1 MSRYSAETHKTA
13 RGRIALSWAVY
24 FREVNR
30 FLKKLIS
37 CILALLLLTTAAF
50 AVPGDS
56 CVVLGEEL
64 TLGETDGIFTALGV
78 ERGTAM
84 ELALSRPD
92 AETYFSDVPENAASV
107 GVFVRIRSGGEG
119 LSLSLSNITGAET
132 AIAAALTAAGVTDAE
147 IVAAAPEETGA
158 LAILP
163 AVFKAYETLTCQPL
177 DPEAKETAAAALREA
192 DALSGELDTSKLEEL
207 LGAMTDFFDELAA
220 LSDDEL
226 RERIRSIAAEHGMTL
241 NDAQTQ
247 QLADLFRKIQSLGGS
262 NFAERVQDLPETV
275 EKIRE
280 SGESALSTAGT
291 VWDSIRGFF
300 RSVAKTLSAI
310 FGE

>member
-1 MSRYSAETHKTA
+1 MRHRLKLRQILSEKWKE
-13 RGRIALSWAVY
+13 ALQAVLPIITI
-24 FREVNR
+24 V
-30 FLKKLIS
+30 
-37 CILALLLLTTAAF
+37 
-50 AVPGDS
+50 
-56 CVVLGEEL
+56 
-64 TLGETDGIFTALGV
+64 
-78 ERGTAM
+78 
-84 ELALSRPD
+84 LALSFTIAPL
-92 AETYFSDVPENAASV
+92 SPSV
-107 GVFVRIRSGGEG
+107 LLCFLMGAVLILVGMMFFT
-119 LSLSLSNITGAET
+119 TGAET

-262 NFAERVQDLPETV
+262 NFAERMQDLPGTV

-300 RSVAKTLSAI
+300 QRVGKTLSAI
-310 FGE
+310 FGG

>member
-1 MSRYSAETHKTA
+1 MAF
-13 RGRIALSWAVY
+13 SWAVY

-37 CILALLLLTTAAF
+37 CILVLLLLSSAAL

-84 ELALSRPD
+84 ELTLPRAEAEACFAD
-92 AETYFSDVPENAASV
+92 APEKAASV
-107 GVFVRIRSGGEG
+107 GVFMRIRSGGEG

-147 IVAAAPEETGA
+147 ILAAAPEETGA
-158 LAILP
+158 LAMLP
-163 AVFKAYETLTCQPL
+163 AVYKAYETLTCVAL
-177 DPEAKETAAAALREA
+177 DAEAKDAAAAALREA
-192 DALSGELDTSKLEEL
+192 DELTKELDTSQLEEL
-207 LGAMTDFFDELAA
+207 LGSMSDFFDELSA

-226 RERIRSIAAEHGMTL
+226 RERIRSLAAERGITL

-247 QLADLFRKIQSLGGS
+247 QLADLFRKIQSLGGLGL
-262 NFAERVQDLPETV
+262 AERMQDLPETV

-280 SGESALSTAGT
+280 TGENALSTAGT
-291 VWDSIRGFF
+291 VWDSVRGFLQ
-300 RSVAKTLSAI
+300 RVGKTLSAL
-310 FGE
+310 FGD

>member
-92 AETYFSDVPENAASV
+92 AETYFSDVPEKAASV

-247 QLADLFRKIQSLGGS
+247 QLANLFRKIQSIGGS

-300 RSVAKTLSAI
+300 RRVAKTLSAI
-310 FGE
+310 FGG

>member
-1 MSRYSAETHKTA
+1 MSH
-13 RGRIALSWAVY
+13 
-24 FREVNR
+24 
-30 FLKKLIS
+30 
-37 CILALLLLTTAAF
+37 
-50 AVPGDS
+50 
-56 CVVLGEEL
+56 
-64 TLGETDGIFTALGV
+64 
-78 ERGTAM
+78 
-84 ELALSRPD
+84 
-92 AETYFSDVPENAASV
+92 
-107 GVFVRIRSGGEG
+107 
-119 LSLSLSNITGAET
+119 
-132 AIAAALTAAGVTDAE
+132 
-147 IVAAAPEETGA
+147 PEEFEEQREEYKMEPG
-158 LAILP
+158 
-163 AVFKAYETLTCQPL
+163 

-220 LSDDEL
+220 LSDNEL

-247 QLADLFRKIQSLGGS
+247 QLADLFRKIQSIGGS

-310 FGE
+310 FGG

>member
-13 RGRIALSWAVY
+13 RGRIALLWAVY

-92 AETYFSDVPENAASV
+92 AETYFSDVPEKAASV

-247 QLADLFRKIQSLGGS
+247 QLADLFRKIQSIGGS

-280 SGESALSTAGT
+280 SGENALSTAGT

-300 RSVAKTLSAI
+300 QRVGKTLSAI
-310 FGE
+310 FGG

>member
-1 MSRYSAETHKTA
+1 MAETHRTA

-30 FLKKLIS
+30 FLKKLIF

-84 ELALSRPD
+84 ELPLSRPD
-92 AETYFSDVPENAASV
+92 AETYFSDVPEKAASV

-247 QLADLFRKIQSLGGS
+247 QLADLFRKIQSIGGS

-300 RSVAKTLSAI
+300 QRVGKTLSAI
-310 FGE
+310 FGG

>member
-92 AETYFSDVPENAASV
+92 AETYFSDVPEKAASV

-247 QLADLFRKIQSLGGS
+247 QLADLFRKIQSIGGS

-280 SGESALSTAGT
+280 SGENALSTAGT
-291 VWDSIRGFF
+291 VWDSVRGFF
-300 RSVAKTLSAI
+300 RRVAKTLSAI
-310 FGE
+310 FGG

>member
-1 MSRYSAETHKTA
+1 MAETHRTA

-30 FLKKLIS
+30 FLKKLIF

-78 ERGTAM
+78 ERGTAI

-92 AETYFSDVPENAASV
+92 AETYFSDVPEKAASV

-262 NFAERVQDLPETV
+262 NFAERMQDLPGTV

-300 RSVAKTLSAI
+300 QRVGKTLSAI
-310 FGE
+310 FGG

>member
-92 AETYFSDVPENAASV
+92 AETYFSDVPEKAASV

-177 DPEAKETAAAALREA
+177 DPETKETAAAALREA

-247 QLADLFRKIQSLGGS
+247 QLADLFRKIQSIGGS

-280 SGESALSTAGT
+280 SGENALSTAGT

-300 RSVAKTLSAI
+300 QRVGKTLSAI
-310 FGE
+310 FGG

>member
-92 AETYFSDVPENAASV
+92 AETYFSDVPEKAASV

-177 DPEAKETAAAALREA
+177 APEAKETAAAALREA

-310 FGE
+310 FGG

>member
-1 MSRYSAETHKTA
+1 MAF
-13 RGRIALSWAVY
+13 SWAVY

-37 CILALLLLTTAAF
+37 CILVLLLLSTAAL

-64 TLGETDGIFTALGV
+64 TLGETDGIFSALGV

-84 ELALSRPD
+84 ELTLSKAEAD
-92 AETYFSDVPENAASV
+92 AYFADVPDKASSV

-158 LAILP
+158 LAVLP
-163 AVFKAYETLTCQPL
+163 AVYKAYETLTCVAL
-177 DPEAKETAAAALREA
+177 DAEAKEAAATALREA
-192 DALSGELDTSKLEEL
+192 DELSGEIDPSKLEEL
-207 LGAMTDFFDELAA
+207 LGTMTDFFDELSA

-226 RERIRSIAAEHGMTL
+226 RERIRFLAAERGITL

-262 NFAERVQDLPETV
+262 GLAERMQDLPETV

-280 SGESALSTAGT
+280 TGENALSTAGT
-291 VWDSIRGFF
+291 VWDSVRGFLQ
-300 RSVAKTLSAI
+300 RVGKTLSAL
-310 FGE
+310 FGD

>member
-1 MSRYSAETHKTA
+1 M
-13 RGRIALSWAVY
+13 
-24 FREVNR
+24 
-30 FLKKLIS
+30 KKLIS

-92 AETYFSDVPENAASV
+92 AETYFSDVPEKAASV

-147 IVAAAPEETGA
+147 IVA
-158 LAILP
+158 AILP

-262 NFAERVQDLPETV
+262 NFAERVQDLPET
-275 EKIRE
+275 KIRE

>member
-1 MSRYSAETHKTA
+1 M
-13 RGRIALSWAVY
+13 
-24 FREVNR
+24 
-30 FLKKLIS
+30 
-37 CILALLLLTTAAF
+37 
-50 AVPGDS
+50 
-56 CVVLGEEL
+56 
-64 TLGETDGIFTALGV
+64 
-78 ERGTAM
+78 
-84 ELALSRPD
+84 
-92 AETYFSDVPENAASV
+92 PEKAASV

-262 NFAERVQDLPETV
+262 NFAERMQDLPGTV

-300 RSVAKTLSAI
+300 QRVGKTLSAI
-310 FGE
+310 FGG

>member
-1 MSRYSAETHKTA
+1 MAETHKTA

-30 FLKKLIS
+30 FLKKLIF

-92 AETYFSDVPENAASV
+92 AETYFSDVPEKAASV

-247 QLADLFRKIQSLGGS
+247 QLADLFRKIQSIGGS

-280 SGESALSTAGT
+280 SGENALSTAGT

>member
-1 MSRYSAETHKTA
+1 MAF
-13 RGRIALSWAVY
+13 SWAVY

-37 CILALLLLTTAAF
+37 CILVLLLLSSAAL

-84 ELALSRPD
+84 ELTLPRAEAEACFAD
-92 AETYFSDVPENAASV
+92 APEKAASV
-107 GVFVRIRSGGEG
+107 GVFMRIRSGGEG

-132 AIAAALTAAGVTDAE
+132 AIAAALTAAGITDAE
-147 IVAAAPEETGA
+147 IIVAAPEETSA
-158 LAILP
+158 LAVLP
-163 AVFKAYETLTCQPL
+163 AVCKAYETLTCVPL
-177 DPEAKETAAAALREA
+177 DAEAKETAAAALRES
-192 DALSGELDTSKLEEL
+192 DELSKELDTSQLEEL
-207 LGAMTDFFDELAA
+207 LRSMSDFFDELSA

-226 RERIRSIAAEHGMTL
+226 RERIRSLAAERGITL

-262 NFAERVQDLPETV
+262 GLAERMQDLPETV

-280 SGESALSTAGT
+280 TGENALSTAGT
-291 VWDSIRGFF
+291 VWDSVRGFLQ
-300 RSVAKTLSAI
+300 RVGKMLSAL
-310 FGE
+310 FGD

>member
-1 MSRYSAETHKTA
+1 MAF
-13 RGRIALSWAVY
+13 SWAVY

-37 CILALLLLTTAAF
+37 CILVLLLLSTAAL

-64 TLGETDGIFTALGV
+64 TLGETDGIFAALGV

-84 ELALSRPD
+84 ELTLSKAEAD
-92 AETYFSDVPENAASV
+92 AYFADVPVKAASV

-158 LAILP
+158 LAMLP
-163 AVFKAYETLTCQPL
+163 AVYKAYETLTCVAL
-177 DPEAKETAAAALREA
+177 AAEAKEAAAAALREA
-192 DALSGELDTSKLEEL
+192 DELSGEIDPSKLEEL
-207 LGAMTDFFDELAA
+207 LGTMTDFFDELSA

-226 RERIRSIAAEHGMTL
+226 RERIRSLAAERGITL

-262 NFAERVQDLPETV
+262 GLAERMQDLPETV

-280 SGESALSTAGT
+280 TGENALSTAGT
-291 VWDSIRGFF
+291 VWDSVRGFLQ
-300 RSVAKTLSAI
+300 RVGKTLSAL
-310 FGE
+310 FGD

>member
-1 MSRYSAETHKTA
+1 MAF
-13 RGRIALSWAVY
+13 SWAVY

-37 CILALLLLTTAAF
+37 CILVLLLLSTAAL

-64 TLGETDGIFTALGV
+64 TLGETDGIFSALGV

-84 ELALSRPD
+84 ELTLSKAEAD
-92 AETYFSDVPENAASV
+92 AYFADVPDKASSV
-107 GVFVRIRSGGEG
+107 GVLVRIRSGGEG

-158 LAILP
+158 LAVLP
-163 AVFKAYETLTCQPL
+163 AVYKAYETLTCVAL
-177 DPEAKETAAAALREA
+177 DAEAKEAAAAALREA
-192 DALSGELDTSKLEEL
+192 DELSGEIDPSKLEEL
-207 LGAMTDFFDELAA
+207 LGTMTDFFDELSA

-226 RERIRSIAAEHGMTL
+226 RERIRSLAAERGITL

-247 QLADLFRKIQSLGGS
+247 QLADLFRKLQSLGGS
-262 NFAERVQDLPETV
+262 GLAERMQDLPETV

-280 SGESALSTAGT
+280 TGENALSTAGT
-291 VWDSIRGFF
+291 VWDSVRGFLQ
-300 RSVAKTLSAI
+300 RVGKTLSAL
-310 FGE
+310 FGD

>member
-1 MSRYSAETHKTA
+1 M
-13 RGRIALSWAVY
+13 
-24 FREVNR
+24 
-30 FLKKLIS
+30 KKLIS

-92 AETYFSDVPENAASV
+92 AETYFSDVPEKAASV

-163 AVFKAYETLTCQPL
+163 AVFKAYETLTCQSL
-177 DPEAKETAAAALREA
+177 APEAKETAAAALREA

-247 QLADLFRKIQSLGGS
+247 QLADLFRKIQSISGS

-300 RSVAKTLSAI
+300 QRVGKTLSAI
-310 FGE
+310 FGG

>member
-13 RGRIALSWAVY
+13 RGRIALLWAVY

-30 FLKKLIS
+30 FLKKLIF

-92 AETYFSDVPENAASV
+92 AETYFSDVPEKAASV

-247 QLADLFRKIQSLGGS
+247 QLADLFRKIQSIGGS

-300 RSVAKTLSAI
+300 QRVGKTLSAI
-310 FGE
+310 FGG